1 VPPEVS
7 QDALDRLER
16 TLARERAARY
26 LAEAQDVLVNVAAAP
41 RNCVRAGQRVEMGEE
56 AQRSR
61 ELLAERAL
69 LVDIEGS
76 AVAGA
81 RPVLEDVEQVL
92 REVATL
98 PDCAHRR
105 DLRAIHKEMERRRLL
120 MKIDLMTRE
129 LVG

>member
-1 VPPEVS
+1 LS

-26 LAEAQDVLVNVAAAP
+26 LAQAQDVLVNVAAAP

-69 LVDIEGS
+69 VVDIEGS

-105 DLRAIHKEMERRRLL
+105 DLEAIHKDMERRRLL